1 MRSVRLSVTPAAAVV
16 VAVATC
22 ALSLVGSEASAQT
35 VPAHHTV
42 GCQLN
47 SPTGKVQHVIDLTF
61 DNVHLSRDNPNVP
74 SDLEQ
79 MPNLLNFMKRNGSV
93 LSNMHT
99 PLISHTANDIL
110 TTLTG
115 VYADKHGQSVAN
127 SYRVYNTDGT
137 SSSASSFAYWTDPV
151 TATKTTDTAPT
162 MVTPTGGV
170 APAPWVPFT
179 RAGCDVGG
187 ISTANIEVENV
198 KTDVPTIFGPNSI
211 QQAEVLAQTKQFGFP
226 DIATADY
233 EGIAVHC
240 AQTTSSVCAG
250 NSGAVADALPNEP
263 GGYTGFQGLF
273 GNKYVGPKIGGTTT
287 ATGVRVDD
295 FTGQPLTNDFASQD
309 VKGSYFGFPGFNVTA
324 TQTLAY
330 VADMQEHGIPV
341 TYGYISDEHGNFGS
355 GDPRYEAQL
364 KADDQAFGQFFAN
377 LAAHGINQDNTLFV
391 VSSDEGDHMA
401 AVQQAGCN
409 GVTTPCTYAPGQV
422 GEVAA
427 NLTGLLAQQAGD
439 TAKDFNIHSDS
450 APVVY
455 VNGQPSATDP
465 RTRAL
470 EHEFFGLTAPDPYAP
485 ATPTVPVI
493 ARMADQTEQ
502 TILHM
507 TTGDPHRTA
516 TFTPFAN
523 ADFFIS
529 PGPTTCT
536 GPTGAQTGTSNACV
550 VVDPA
555 FTWNHGDFQPEI
567 TTNWAMFAGPG
578 VAEQGIDHRTWADET
593 DIRPTMLAL
602 AGLKDDYVSDG
613 RVLVEDLT
621 KRATPQALRAH
632 DETVLRL
639 GQIYKQIN
647 ADVGKFGLATLV
659 ASTTA
664 TRTTDAALNASID
677 QQLAQLGAD
686 RTALADKI
694 DAALNAA
701 AFDGKPI
708 NEHVA
713 QQWIDQG
720 FDLLNRA
727 SQLAAH

>member
-22 ALSLVGSEASAQT
+22 ALGLVGSEASAQT

-61 DNVHLSRDNPNVP
+61 DNVHFSRDNPNVP

-79 MPNLLNFMKRNGSV
+79 MPNLLNFMTRNGSL
-93 LSNMHT
+93 LSQMHT
-99 PLISHTANDIL
+99 PLIAHTADDIL

-115 VYADKHGQSVAN
+115 VYADKHGQSVSN

-151 TATKTTDTAPT
+151 AASRTTDTAPT

-198 KTDVPTIFGPNSI
+198 ATDVPTIFGPNST
-211 QQAEVLAQTKQFGFP
+211 QEAEVKAQTTQFGFP

-233 EGIAVHC
+233 GGIAVHC
-240 AQTTSSVCAG
+240 ANTTTSVCAG
-250 NSGAVADALPNEP
+250 NPNAVADTLPDEP
-263 GGYTGFQGLF
+263 GGYSGFQGLF
-273 GNKYVGPKIGGTTT
+273 GNKYVAPKIGGTTT

-295 FTGQPLTNDFASQD
+295 FTGQPLTNAFASQD
-309 VKGSYFGFPGFNVTA
+309 VKGTYFGFPGFSVTA

-341 TYGYISDEHGNFGS
+341 TYGYISDEHGNFGP

-364 KADDQAFGQFFAN
+364 KADDTAFGQFFAN

-391 VSSDEGDHMA
+391 VSSDEGDHLA
-401 AVQQAGCN
+401 GVQKAGCN
-409 GVTTPCTYAPGQV
+409 GVTTPCTYAPGET

-439 TAKDFNIHSDS
+439 TARDFNIHADS

-455 VNGQPSATDP
+455 INGQPSATDP

-470 EHEFFGLTAPDPYAP
+470 EHEMFGLTAPDPYAS
-485 ATPTVPVI
+485 ATVPVI
-493 ARMADQTEQ
+493 TTMADQTEQ

-523 ADFFIS
+523 PDFFVS
-529 PGPTTCT
+529 TGATTCN
-536 GPTGAQTGTSNACV
+536 GPTGAQTGTSNPCV
-550 VVDPA
+550 VIDPA
-555 FTWNHGDFQPEI
+555 FDWNHGDVAPEI
-567 TTNWAMFAGPG
+567 NTNWAGFAGPG
-578 VAEQGIDHRTWADET
+578 VARQGVDHRTWADET

-602 AGLKDDYVSDG
+602 AGVQDDYVSDG
-613 RVLVEDLT
+613 RVLVEDIT

-632 DETVLRL
+632 DDTVLRL
-639 GQIYKQIN
+639 GQVYKQIN
-647 ADVGKFGLATLV
+647 ADVGKFGLATLA

-677 QQLAQLGAD
+677 QRLAQLGAD
-686 RTALADKI
+686 RTALANKI

-701 AFDGKPI
+701 AFHGKQI
-708 NEHVA
+708 NEDTA
-713 QQWIDQG
+713 RRWIDQG

-727 SQLAAH
+727 SQLAATTH

>member
-1 MRSVRLSVTPAAAVV
+1 MRSVRLSVLPAAVV
-16 VAVATC
+16 VVAAG
-22 ALSLVGSEASAQT
+22 ALGLVGSQAAAQT
-35 VPAHHTV
+35 VPAHHTAS
-42 GCQLN
+42 CQLN
-47 SPTGKVQHVIDLTF
+47 SPTGQVKHVIDLTF
-61 DNVHLSRDNPNVP
+61 DNVHLTRDNPNVP

-115 VYADKHGQSVAN
+115 TYGDKHGQSVAN
-127 SYRVYNTDGT
+127 SYRVYNTNGT

-151 TATKTTDTAPT
+151 TASKSTDTAPT

-179 RAGCDVGG
+179 RAGCDVGA
-187 ISTANIEVENV
+187 ISTANIEMENPT
-198 KTDVPTIFGPNSI
+198 TDVPVIFGPNSA
-211 QQAEVLAQTKQFGFP
+211 QEAQVQAQIKQFGFP
-226 DIATADY
+226 DLAAADY

-240 AQTTSSVCAG
+240 AQVKTSVCAG
-250 NSGAVADALPNEP
+250 NSGAVADTLPNEP

-273 GNKYVGPKIGGTTT
+273 GNKYVGPQIGGTTT

-295 FTGQPLTNDFASQD
+295 LSGQPLTNDFASQD
-309 VKGSYFGFPGFNVTA
+309 VKGTYFGFPGFSPTA
-324 TQTLAY
+324 SQTLGYIA
-330 VADMQEHGIPV
+330 AMQEHGVPV
-341 TYGYISDEHGNFGS
+341 TYGYIADAHDSFGS
-355 GDPRYEAQL
+355 GDPRYEATL
-364 KADDQAFGQFFAN
+364 KSYDQAFGQFFAN
-377 LAAHGINQDNTLFV
+377 LAAHGINQDNTVFV

-401 AVQQAGCN
+401 AVQKAGCN

-427 NLTGLLAQQAGD
+427 NLTGLLTQQAGD
-439 TAKDFNIHSDS
+439 PAKDFSIHSDS

-455 VNGQPSATDP
+455 VNGQPGATDP

-470 EHEFFGLTAPDPYAP
+470 EHEFLGLTAPDPYAS
-485 ATPTVPVI
+485 ATVPVI
-493 ARMADQTEQ
+493 TRLADQTEQ

-523 ADFFIS
+523 PDFFIS
-529 PGPTTCT
+529 PGPAKCT

-550 VVDPA
+550 VIDPG

-621 KRATPQALRAH
+621 KRATPPALRAH

-639 GQIYKQIN
+639 GQVYKQIN
-647 ADVGKFGLATLV
+647 ADVGKFGLATLT

-677 QQLAQLGAD
+677 QRLAQLGAD
-686 RTALADKI
+686 RTALATKI
-694 DAALNAA
+694 DVALNAA
-701 AFDGKPI
+701 AFHGKQI
-708 NEHVA
+708 NEETA
-713 QQWIDQG
+713 ERWINQG
-720 FDLLNRA
+720 LDLLNRA
-727 SQLAAH
+727 SQLAATTH